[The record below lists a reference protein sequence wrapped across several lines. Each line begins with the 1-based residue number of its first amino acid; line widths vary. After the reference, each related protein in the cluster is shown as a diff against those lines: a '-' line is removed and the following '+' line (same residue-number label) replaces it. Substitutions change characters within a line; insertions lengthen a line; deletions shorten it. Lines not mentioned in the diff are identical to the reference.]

1 MNRST
6 DFRKRPKEEVMSN
19 KWTKVLLSLLSIL
32 GLFACAQPATPLSAP
47 PTQTVVQTAPPASS
61 TKPGGNYR
69 TFVIMP
75 EESRASYIVDEEFFS
90 AALNKL
96 GIPPGKVKVT
106 GSTQAIEGF
115 LQLNLADLSAP
126 LGENRIT
133 VRINTLATDRDDR
146 DRWIREKGPRLNDY
160 PLATFVATAI
170 ADAPASYTEGEEVR
184 FKLIGDLTI
193 REITKTVT
201 FEVTAS
207 LSGDTLR
214 GVARTRLLMSDFGIE
229 PPSFANTLTVADEFE
244 LEIQITAREQ

>member
-1 MNRST
+1 
-6 DFRKRPKEEVMSN
+6 MSN
-19 KWTKVLLSLLSIL
+19 NWMKVLLTLLSIL
-32 GLFACAQPATPLSAP
+32 GLVACAQPANLPGAP
-47 PTQTVVQTAPPASS
+47 PTAQSAAQTSPPTSSANPGTA
-61 TKPGGNYR
+61 YR
-69 TFVIMP
+69 TFVIVP

-106 GSTQAIEGF
+106 GSTQAIEGY

-126 LGENRIT
+126 LGENRFT
-133 VRINTLATDRDDR
+133 VRINTLTTDRNDR
-146 DRWIREKGPRLNDY
+146 DQWIREKGPRLNDY
-160 PLATFVATAI
+160 PLATFIATAI
-170 ADAPASYTEGEEVR
+170 ADAPSSYTEGEQVS

-193 REITKTVT
+193 RDVTRKVT

-214 GVARTRLLMSDFGIE
+214 GVATTRLLMSDFGIE
-229 PPSFANTLTVADEFE
+229 PPNFANTLTVADEFA

>member
-1 MNRST
+1 
-6 DFRKRPKEEVMSN
+6 MSN
-19 KWTKVLLSLLSIL
+19 KWTKIVLSLLSIL
-32 GLFACAQPATPLSAP
+32 GLFACVQPAPPPSALP
-47 PTQTVVQTAPPASS
+47 ATQSVTQTAPAASS
-61 TKPGGNYR
+61 AKPGGSYR
-69 TFVIMP
+69 TFVIVP

-106 GSTQAIEGF
+106 GSTQSIEGF
-115 LQLNLADLSAP
+115 LQLDLADLAAP
-126 LGENRIT
+126 LGESRIT
-133 VRINTLATDRDDR
+133 VRINTLTTDRDDR

-160 PLATFVATAI
+160 PIATFVATAI
-170 ADAPASYTEGEEVR
+170 ADAPSSYTEGEEVR

-193 REITKTVT
+193 REVTRSVT

-244 LEIQITAREQ
+244 LEIQITARRQ